1 MAISITVAEVKD
13 KLLIPSATT
22 TYDTPI
28 DSLIDL
34 MQPAL
39 ETELE
44 PTLLANASLASVIKQ
59 GMLEVIAGEFLNQR
73 RREPGYAEDITVGT
87 LKIGASALDGSALI
101 LQGRE
106 RLLPF
111 LSGSLDG
118 GTISCPDEVTF
129 DPEVEW

>member
-39 ETELE
+39 ETEL
-44 PTLLANASLASVIKQ
+44 V
-59 GMLEVIAGEFLNQR
+59 
-73 RREPGYAEDITVGT
+73 
-87 LKIGASALDGSALI
+87 
-101 LQGRE
+101 
-106 RLLPF
+106 
-111 LSGSLDG
+111 SGVVRFEMMTG
-118 GTISCPDEVTF
+118 GG
-129 DPEVEW
+129 

>member
-44 PTLLANASLASVIKQ
+44 PTMLADTAKATVIKQ

-73 RREPGYAEDITVGT
+73 RREPGYAEEITAGT
-87 LKIGASALDGSALI
+87 MKIGASALDGSALI
-101 LQGRE
+101 LQGKE
-106 RLLPF
+106 RLLPYMA
-111 LSGSLDG
+111 GVLDG